1 MDIKDVFILGKDL
14 NLIPIKKQKVL
25 HLWVLQHIVWITNTK
40 IILIINW
47 NEMIFICYQSYKW
60 RFIKLNLFFFYQL
73 CALRS
78 KGDIWLFLYIKFILK
93 LSNKKK
99 IPNSTLF
106 CQHSIR
112 TVTVSEHLIL
122 WGIFNC
128 PIVCNMFFTKKFFSY
143 VLIEIK
149 ETHACK
155 TRILLKT
162 SWLFLTIQCSRNI
175 KIKRMFKVWYGN
187 VHTKLVNICK

>member
-1 MDIKDVFILGKDL
+1 MDITGVFIFGKDL

-25 HLWVLQHIVWITNTK
+25 HLWVLHHIVWITNTK
-40 IILIINW
+40 TILIINW

-60 RFIKLNLFFFYQL
+60 RFIKLNLLFFYQL

-106 CQHSIR
+106 CQHLIR
-112 TVTVSEHLIL
+112 TVTVSENLIL
-122 WGIFNC
+122 WGIFNSAQLFATC
-128 PIVCNMFFTKKFFSY
+128 FLQKSFS
-143 VLIEIK
+143 
-149 ETHACK
+149 HM
-155 TRILLKT
+155 
-162 SWLFLTIQCSRNI
+162 S
-175 KIKRMFKVWYGN
+175 
-187 VHTKLVNICK
+187 

>member
-1 MDIKDVFILGKDL
+1 MDITGVFILGKDL
-14 NLIPIKKQKVL
+14 NLIPIKKKKVL
-25 HLWVLQHIVWITNTK
+25 HLWPWVLQHIVWITNTK
-40 IILIINW
+40 NILIINW

-60 RFIKLNLFFFYQL
+60 RFIKLNFFFFYQL

-78 KGDIWLFLYIKFILK
+78 KGDIWLFLYIKSILK

-99 IPNSTLF
+99 NSEQYFVLSTLNKNRYCKWKF
-106 CQHSIR
+106 DTLGNFQQ
-112 TVTVSEHLIL
+112 
-122 WGIFNC
+122 C

-155 TRILLKT
+155 TRILFKT
-162 SWLFLTIQCSRNI
+162 SWLF
-175 KIKRMFKVWYGN
+175 
-187 VHTKLVNICK
+187 

>member
-1 MDIKDVFILGKDL
+1 MFLFLERISISYQLRSKKYFISGFYSMLFEL
-14 NLIPIKKQKVL
+14 PIQK
-25 HLWVLQHIVWITNTK
+25 N
-40 IILIINW
+40 ILIINW

-73 CALRS
+73 CTLRS
-78 KGDIWLFLYIKFILK
+78 KGDIWLFLYIKLILK

-99 IPNSTLF
+99 NSEQYFVLSTLNKNRYCKWKF
-106 CQHSIR
+106 DTLGNFQQ
-112 TVTVSEHLIL
+112 
-122 WGIFNC
+122 C

-155 TRILLKT
+155 TRILFIT
-162 SWLFLTIQCSRNI
+162 SWLF
-175 KIKRMFKVWYGN
+175 
-187 VHTKLVNICK
+187 